1 MRQIPLILFVPFIT
15 FFLCLSHTLNGQWFI
30 QDKNLTNISQEKLKR
45 HVYTLSDTLT
55 QGRATGTVG
64 AGIAGN
70 YIKQCFQRYGLLPYY
85 ETSFFQSFKVGN
97 VVGHNV
103 AGIVRGRNYPM
114 EFLVISAHYDHLGVM
129 SGSIYPGAD
138 DNASGVAMLLQLAE
152 LFSQRARRGDA
163 PTRSIIFVA
172 YDAKEL
178 GLAGSEYFANTMRIS
193 PQRVIANLNIDQI
206 GCSLEPPNRNPNY
219 ALVVGADRISPDLRL
234 IIDVANRYN
243 RIGLDIDYTYYGSK
257 NFSDLFYQLGDQI
270 HLAKLKIPSIL
281 YTSGIHAY
289 TYKPTD
295 LPALLD
301 YAVLEKRTQLLYL
314 VADDL
319 VSRRS
324 WLRR

>member
-1 MRQIPLILFVPFIT
+1 MRHIPPTLLIPLFA
-15 FFLCLSHTLNGQWFI
+15 FFLSSSYQLDGQWYSN
-30 QDKNLTNISQEKLKR
+30 DRNLTGISQEKLKR
-45 HVYTLSDTLT
+45 HVYILSDTMT
-55 QGRATGTVG
+55 QGRATGTAG
-64 AGIAGN
+64 AGIAAN
-70 YIKQCFQRYGLLPYY
+70 YIKQCFQRYGLLPYNG
-85 ETSFFQSFKVGN
+85 TSFFQSFKVRDMA
-97 VVGHNV
+97 GHNV

-114 EFLVISAHYDHLGVM
+114 EFLVISAHYDHLGTM
-129 SGSIYPGAD
+129 NGSIYPGAD
-138 DNASGVAMLLQLAE
+138 DNASGVALMLQLAE
-152 LFSQRARRGDA
+152 LFSQRARRGEA

-178 GLAGSEYFANTMRIS
+178 GLAGSEYFAKTMHIS

-206 GCSLEPPNRNPNY
+206 GCSLEPPNRNPDY
-219 ALVVGADRISPDLRL
+219 ALVVGADRLTPDLRL
-234 IIDVANRYN
+234 IIDVANRYH
-243 RIGLDIDYTYYGSK
+243 RIGLDIDYTYYGSQ

-301 YAVLEKRTQLLYL
+301 YDVFEKRAQLLYL